1 MIISFKVLEK
11 KGYTSSNSKCF
22 LQSFEKKGIE
32 QLKGKTNLKRNFLM
46 DDNNKEYKELW
57 PEVLKWAKQNDVTGF
72 GLSKTFLVVPKG
84 FQQDNKDLDPKD
96 VKHENYTD
104 ASMIEDAH
112 DAGMDVHV
120 FTFRNEDEKLL
131 FEYGQD
137 PYNEFEKFLSLGI
150 DGYFTDFPA
159 TAKRFLDTASN
170 NSSNNTSSKY
180 LSQLTLLFSLFLYIC
195 SGTYVKRSIVL

>member
-1 MIISFKVLEK
+1 
-11 KGYTSSNSKCF
+11 
-22 LQSFEKKGIE
+22 
-32 QLKGKTNLKRNFLM
+32 M

-57 PEVLKWAKQNDVTGF
+57 PEVLEWAKQNEVTGF

-104 ASMIEDAH
+104 TSMIDDAH
-112 DAGMDVHV
+112 KAGLDVHA

-137 PYNEFEKFLSLGI
+137 PYNEFEKFLNLGI

-170 NSSNNTSSKY
+170 NTSNNTSSKY
-180 LSQLTLLFSLFLYIC
+180 LNQLTLLLSLFHSYIHFV
-195 SGTYVKRSIVL
+195 TYVERLTAL

>member
-1 MIISFKVLEK
+1 
-11 KGYTSSNSKCF
+11 
-22 LQSFEKKGIE
+22 
-32 QLKGKTNLKRNFLM
+32 M
-46 DDNNKEYKELW
+46 DDNNKEYKKLW

-112 DAGMDVHV
+112 NAGLDVHA

-137 PYNEFEKFLSLGI
+137 PYNEFEKFLNLGI